1 MTNIINQCNEENY
14 GPLLEKIMKKAF
26 KMQNISKKDV
36 INIILVTNEKMQ
48 ELNRNFR
55 QTDRVTDVLTFP
67 SDIEGEL
74 GDVFIAPYVAMGQA
88 KNYGHTFKRE
98 LAFLAVHG
106 FLHALGYTHERE
118 DNETVMFS
126 LQENILNS
134 LKIKR

>member
-14 GPLLEKIMKKAF
+14 SHLLEKVMKKAF
-26 KMQNISKKDV
+26 KMQDVSKKTV

-55 QTDRVTDVLTFP
+55 QTDRVPDVLTFP
-67 SDIEGEL
+67 SEVDGEL

-88 KNYGHTFKRE
+88 KNYGHSFKRE

-106 FLHALGYTHERE
+106 FLHALGFTHENE
-118 DNETVMFS
+118 EKETVMFS